1 MKMPWYVKTFGLV
14 LGIFM
19 IRLLVVGVPLFI
31 VEYFHISYWFMIP
44 LVILF
49 ISLFELIL
57 RIPLIHVRSRIEKME
72 N

>member
-1 MKMPWYVKTFGLV
+1 MKMPWYVKTLGLV
-14 LGIFM
+14 LFIFM
-19 IRLLVVGVPLFI
+19 IRLLVIGASLFV

-44 LVILF
+44 LMIFF

-57 RIPLIHVRSRIEKME
+57 KIPLIHVRSRIEKME